1 MYVEHVLGGSPVRRS
16 RWRVGG
22 RGDLCVGGGGDGWRV
37 SGWLKVAED
46 EEERVG
52 CILAMG

>member
-1 MYVEHVLGGSPVRRS
+1 
-16 RWRVGG
+16 VGG

>member
-1 MYVEHVLGGSPVRRS
+1 MV
-16 RWRVGG
+16 VGTPAS
-22 RGDLCVGGGGDGWRV
+22 GDTGGGGGVGWRV
-37 SGWLKVAED
+37 SGWLKVAEE